1 MPHQSPLDLG
11 EAPLG
16 SPLKITL
23 LRRVFSISVSLMRFP
38 RLLSILIFSVLA
50 AACSTTPTAPTRSL
64 AAAPPPIA
72 ESPAGAPEVW
82 PANAPEILAQSA
94 ILIDARS
101 GKVLFQ
107 KNADARRPVAS
118 TQKLLTALIVT
129 RAGNLDEIVTIAEP
143 ETRAEPTKLNLKVG
157 DRYPRHQLLET
168 VMVKS
173 MNDACAALARD
184 YSGSEAAFAEK
195 MNSTARAIGANSS
208 HFANSNGLPAQQYS
222 TARDMARVAFYAY
235 RNPVLRELMLK
246 RECRFRHNSGRVSV
260 LEATNFLLGRS
271 AAFNGMKTGYT
282 NAAGRCLISSGRLN
296 GREVILVQLGSKTK
310 HIFNDA
316 ARAMAWAPAPSFF
329 FASGDNSML
338 GDAIF

>member
-1 MPHQSPLDLG
+1 MPRQSPLDLG

-16 SPLKITL
+16 SPLKIAL
-23 LRRVFSISVSLMRFP
+23 LRRVFSISVSRMRFP

-50 AACSTTPTAPTRSL
+50 AACSTTPTPPTRTSP
-64 AAAPPPIA
+64 AAPPPIA

-82 PANAPEILAQSA
+82 PSNAPEILAQSA

-118 TQKLLTALIVT
+118 TQKLLTALIVA
-129 RAGNLDEIVTIAEP
+129 RAGNLEDIVTIAEP

-184 YSGSEAAFAEK
+184 HSGSEAAFAEK
-195 MNSTARAIGANSS
+195 MNSTARSLGANSS

-260 LEATNFLLGRS
+260 LEATNFLLSRS
-271 AAFNGMKTGYT
+271 PAFNGMKTGFT

-296 GREVILVQLGSKTK
+296 DREVILVQLGSKTK
-310 HIFNDA
+310 SIFNDA
-316 ARAMAWAPAPSFF
+316 ARAMAWAPTPRPF
-329 FASGDNSML
+329 FASGRNSML
-338 GDAIF
+338 GDTIF